1 MSRGTVMV
9 TAMVGAAAI
18 EAVILAG
25 HAVAIAAGANLQ
37 GRPVGGLF
45 IPVAKLKEDSV
56 IDPHCAVCFG
66 MGWVCENHPER
77 AWNEKTGCHCG
88 AGMPCECQH
97 ANGLEQPDVSKLLQR
112 EDMEVQRKN

>member
-1 MSRGTVMV
+1 
-9 TAMVGAAAI
+9 
-18 EAVILAG
+18 
-25 HAVAIAAGANLQ
+25 
-37 GRPVGGLF
+37 
-45 IPVAKLKEDSV
+45 
-56 IDPHCAVCFG
+56 

>member
-1 MSRGTVMV
+1 MV

-45 IPVAKLKEDSV
+45 IPVASSR
-56 IDPHCAVCFG
+56 G
-66 MGWVCENHPER
+66 M
-77 AWNEKTGCHCG
+77 A
-88 AGMPCECQH
+88 
-97 ANGLEQPDVSKLLQR
+97 
-112 EDMEVQRKN
+112 